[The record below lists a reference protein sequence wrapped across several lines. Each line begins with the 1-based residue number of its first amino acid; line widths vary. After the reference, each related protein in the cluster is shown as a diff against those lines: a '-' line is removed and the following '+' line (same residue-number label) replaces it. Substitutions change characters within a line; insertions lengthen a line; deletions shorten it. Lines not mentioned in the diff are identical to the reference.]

1 MEKRKHRDAE
11 TAARVKRIAEMFG
24 ISKRQVRRVIS
35 GDSSNEAVL
44 RAYMEMAE
52 GENLLIQEVKTI
64 VQFNQ

>member
-1 MEKRKHRDAE
+1 
-11 TAARVKRIAEMFG
+11 MFG
-24 ISKRQVRRVIS
+24 MSQRQVRRVIR

-52 GENLLIQEVKTI
+52 GENLLLQEVKTI